1 MDPNQLQGMAQ
12 PQMPAQMPAGGDKMP
27 QMASPED
34 RQRLLDM
41 IAQMKEKLGEFN
53 ATSFASQNQSEQ
65 HRMDMLKEV
74 FAQLAA
80 AGVDLTDPESVT
92 KFLDTLRLQN
102 PDLAQLFEE
111 AMDALLGPEEPAEEA
126 SMVGTPPMMPQGM
139 PPGGAELG

>member
-1 MDPNQLQGMAQ
+1 
-12 PQMPAQMPAGGDKMP
+12 MP

-41 IAQMKEKLGEFN
+41 IAQMKEKMGKFN

-80 AGVDLTDPESVT
+80 AGVDLTDPESVS

-111 AMDALLGPEEPAEEA
+111 AMDTLLGQEEPVDGEA
-126 SMVGTPPMMPQGM
+126 MMGTPPSM
-139 PPGGAELG
+139 PPGGVELG